1 MSTKLSTFSLSSDAL
16 DTGRP
21 NINKV
26 IPTDSTYTTV
36 LSTLGVSGGYVKIL
50 GTNFK
55 STEQVF
61 IRSSESQSY
70 TLASVINHISS
81 SEIRARLPAS
91 TSGLKMLWV
100 VNVNGTSA
108 MSTITYQ

>member
-1 MSTKLSTFSLSSDAL
+1 MSTKLSTFSLASDAL

-21 NINKV
+21 NINQV
-26 IPTDSTYTTV
+26 IPTDSTYSTV
-36 LSTLGVSGGYVKIL
+36 LTSVSLTGGYVKII
-50 GTNFK
+50 GANFK
-55 STEQVF
+55 STEQVY
-61 IRSSESQSY
+61 IRSSNSQSFI
-70 TLASVINHISS
+70 LASVINHISS

-91 TSGLKMLWV
+91 NSGLKMLWV